1 LKKINSAA
9 KKIASGKFDERL
21 DISSEDEI
29 GELARSFNNM
39 AGELQNLETC
49 EEVLSPMCPMSL
61 EPR

>member
-29 GELARSFNNM
+29 GELARS
-39 AGELQNLETC
+39 LTTC
-49 EEVLSPMCPMSL
+49 GRASESGKHAKRFYRQCVP
-61 EPR
+61 